1 MEPQEHPAQETPRG
15 SRPLDRP
22 AASAGGSP
30 SPALTTDDQAAA
42 ELRRRRRERTL
53 NVVTSI
59 SIALLV
65 SLQILLSQASRTTL
79 AGASNILVYGFI
91 NINVILL
98 LLLMYLVIRNL
109 VKLLLERRRRVL
121 GSRLRTRLVGTFVLL
136 SLLPTIA
143 LFAVAVAFVRTSINN
158 WFLATVENSLAESLQ
173 VAEAYYQTA
182 QEQAIFHARTIAR
195 SIADQGLT
203 RPEQLATLEGYIARK
218 RVELNLAGL
227 EVWSPRRQLL
237 ARAADP
243 GLPVQGGEPRAP
255 REGYDGTEVGR
266 TQPLAGGDLVRG
278 IAPVPGASR
287 DEVGGVV
294 VASFFVP
301 SNLVRKMNDIRA
313 GFDEYKAL
321 KILKQPIKSSY
332 VLTLLLVTLLI
343 VLAATWFGFRL
354 AKELT
359 GPVQELAEG
368 TRRVA
373 EGDLD
378 FRLDVR
384 SDDEIGMLVDSFNK
398 MTQDLRSSK
407 AELTRANAELKA
419 RNLELDQRRTYMEIV
434 LRNIGAGVIAL
445 DREGVVTTF
454 NTAAERLLGL
464 EAGQVVGRP
473 YREAFTAQETALVRS
488 LIHELGEAGS
498 DSIEKQ
504 VKLTLA
510 DGKTRTLLM
519 SLTLLRDER
528 HHYVGL
534 VVVFEDLT
542 EVIKAQ
548 RMSAWREVARRIAHE
563 IKNPLTPIQLS
574 AQRLRRRYADRFEDD
589 GLVFDECTSTIIKQV
604 DELKTLVNEFSNF
617 ARLPAANP
625 RPSDLNAVVREALA
639 LYREAHKSIA
649 FRFDEA
655 ADMPVFDLDRDQIK
669 RALINLLEN
678 AVAAIAEEGVGAG
691 RSGAAGGRGAAG
703 AAAGTGGGGGGPAGE
718 ITVTTS
724 YDPALNVARIE
735 VADTGCGIPE
745 EIRPRL
751 FEPYFSTKKTG
762 TGLGLAIVSTIIAD
776 HNGYIRVKDNEPRG
790 TRFVIELPVRT

>member
-1 MEPQEHPAQETPRG
+1 MEPQQHPPEPQ
-15 SRPLDRP
+15 PL
-22 AASAGGSP
+22 P
-30 SPALTTDDQAAA
+30 SPAADDPAAA
-42 ELRRRRRERTL
+42 ERSRRRRERML
-53 NVVTSI
+53 IVVTAV

-79 AGASNILVYGFI
+79 AGASNLLVYGFI

-143 LFAVAVAFVRTSINN
+143 LFAVAVVFVRTSINN

-173 VAEAYYQTA
+173 VAEAYYDTA
-182 QEQAIFHARTIAR
+182 QEQAIFHARTLAR
-195 SIADQGLT
+195 SIADQGLA
-203 RPEQLATLEGYIARK
+203 RSEQPSTLGGYVARK
-218 RVELNLAGL
+218 RAELNLAGL
-227 EVWSPRRQLL
+227 EVWSARRRLL
-237 ARAADP
+237 ARATDP
-243 GLPVQGGEPRAP
+243 ALPAQRDDLRAP

-266 TQPLAGGDLVRG
+266 IQPLSGGDLVRG
-278 IAPVPGASR
+278 IAPIPGPGDAG
-287 DEVGGVV
+287 EVAGVV
-294 VASFFVP
+294 VASFYIP
-301 SNLVRKMNDIRA
+301 SNLVQKMNDIRA

-343 VLAATWFGFRL
+343 VLSATWFGFRL

-359 GPVQELAEG
+359 GPIQELAEG

-384 SDDEIGMLVDSFNK
+384 SDDEIGMLVDSFNE
-398 MTQDLRSSK
+398 MTQDLKSSK

-419 RNLELDQRRTYMEIV
+419 RNLELDQRRAYMEIV
-434 LRNIGAGVIAL
+434 LRNVGAGVIAL

-454 NTAAERLLGL
+454 NKAAEELLGL
-464 EAGQVVGRP
+464 GAGQVVGRP
-473 YREAFTAQETALVRS
+473 YREAFTAEETTLVRS
-488 LIHELGEAGS
+488 LIHELGEAGT

-504 VKLTLA
+504 VKLTVG

-574 AQRLRRRYADRFEDD
+574 AQRLRRRYADRFGRD
-589 GLVFDECTSTIIKQV
+589 GVVFDECTSTIIKQV
-604 DELKTLVNEFSNF
+604 DELKSLVNEFSNF

-625 RPSDLNAVVREALA
+625 TPNDLNAVVREALA

-655 ADMPVFDLDRDQIK
+655 PDMPVFDLDRDQIK

-678 AVAAIAEEGVGAG
+678 AVAAIAEEGVGATG
-691 RSGAAGGRGAAG
+691 VRAGAAGG
-703 AAAGTGGGGGGPAGE
+703 GTGAGGPGGGTIGE
-718 ITVTTS
+718 IAVATS
-724 YDPALNVARIE
+724 YDPALKVARVE

-776 HNGYIRVKDNEPRG
+776 HNGYVRVKDNEPRG
-790 TRFVIELPVRT
+790 TRFVIELPVRS